1 MDIILELIDA
11 VWDFYFDL
19 MLLIVPEKKLSKKHR
34 VVIKVVAVVVTF
46 GLLALFILG
55 CGLVMENRII
65 LGVILIVIS
74 SVISLAQIIAGIV
87 LYKKHH

>member
-11 VWDFYFDL
+11 VWDFYLDL
-19 MLLIVPEKKLSKKHR
+19 MLLIVPEKKLSRKHR
-34 VVIKVVAVVVTF
+34 VAIKVGTVVVTF

-55 CGLVMENRII
+55 CGLVMENRLT
-65 LGVILIVIS
+65 LGIILIVIS

-87 LYKKHH
+87 LYKKNH

>member
-11 VWDFYFDL
+11 FWDFYFDL
-19 MLLIVPEKKLSKKHR
+19 MLLIVPEKNLTQKQR
-34 VVIKVVAVVVTF
+34 VAIKVVAVVVTF

-55 CGLVMENRII
+55 CGLVMENRIT